1 MKLGQ
6 RISLPCRCQ
15 TYHKAWK
22 LPLCCNRCPVM
33 ATVGIVSLIHDIF
46 VSIQA
51 DDDEEEEDGDDD
63 DAFDDEE
70 DAPIARR
77 SKEHRE
83 SKKGSKSTFS
93 NALLRAGTKSTK
105 DATLDKPVRK
115 MPGLLL
121 EAAGRSLMQ
130 KRASAED
137 GSGEAAK
144 PVGISFGLASTKI
157 SFGLYEGHLPIDHAS
172 YTKSS
177 GDSESDSDRNDTN
190 RGSESIASTD
200 SGAGT
205 ISVLGGASTKKV
217 FSNWGGEFF
226 KKNLDYRAN
235 TNKILE
241 KMNLNLSVGSNNSG
255 NASAATTKTSNG
267 DSAVADRFK
276 SSLIGGPKL
285 GLTGSAGLKRPSV
298 DSISSNEASPAKK
311 FFNSYA

>member
-1 MKLGQ
+1 
-6 RISLPCRCQ
+6 
-15 TYHKAWK
+15 
-22 LPLCCNRCPVM
+22 
-33 ATVGIVSLIHDIF
+33 
-46 VSIQA
+46 
-51 DDDEEEEDGDDD
+51 
-63 DAFDDEE
+63 
-70 DAPIARR
+70 
-77 SKEHRE
+77 
-83 SKKGSKSTFS
+83 
-93 NALLRAGTKSTK
+93 
-105 DATLDKPVRK
+105 

-130 KRASAED
+130 KRASASED
-137 GSGEAAK
+137 GTGDSHK
-144 PVGISFGLASTKI
+144 PIGISFGLASSKI

-177 GDSESDSDRNDTN
+177 GDSESDSDRNDVN
-190 RGSESIASTD
+190 RVSESITNSE
-200 SGAGT
+200 SGPGSL
-205 ISVLGGASTKKV
+205 SVLGGASTKKV

-255 NASAATTKTSNG
+255 STAAATTKTSNG

-285 GLTGSAGLKRPSV
+285 GLTGSASLKRPSV

>member
-1 MKLGQ
+1 MHSNFFTSSQ
-6 RISLPCRCQ
+6 
-15 TYHKAWK
+15 
-22 LPLCCNRCPVM
+22 N
-33 ATVGIVSLIHDIF
+33 
-46 VSIQA
+46 
-51 DDDEEEEDGDDD
+51 DDDEDEEDGDDT
-63 DAFDDEE
+63 FDDDE

-83 SKKGSKSTFS
+83 SKKGPKSTFS

-105 DATLDKPVRK
+105 DATLDKPIRK

-130 KRASAED
+130 KRASASED
-137 GSGEAAK
+137 GSGDSAK
-144 PVGISFGLASTKI
+144 PIGITFGLASSKI

-177 GDSESDSDRNDTN
+177 GDSESDSERNDPI
-190 RGSESIASTD
+190 RASDSIKSTD
-200 SGAGT
+200 SATGT

-255 NASAATTKTSNG
+255 SASAVVAAAATKTSNG
-267 DSAVADRFK
+267 DSVVAERFK